1 MTRPEAERM
10 VRLAYQG
17 EDGACHLAVDIIELI
32 EEADAM
38 SEGLSML
45 SDEGVL
51 RLAAKI
57 TEQRLEACFQ
67 ARRQALTVIQGGQ
80 A

>member
-1 MTRPEAERM
+1 MIGRVELRELPVPAIGSLRPG
-10 VRLAYQG
+10 Q
-17 EDGACHLAVDIIELI
+17 
-32 EEADAM
+32 
-38 SEGLSML
+38 SKK
-45 SDEGVL
+45 EGVL